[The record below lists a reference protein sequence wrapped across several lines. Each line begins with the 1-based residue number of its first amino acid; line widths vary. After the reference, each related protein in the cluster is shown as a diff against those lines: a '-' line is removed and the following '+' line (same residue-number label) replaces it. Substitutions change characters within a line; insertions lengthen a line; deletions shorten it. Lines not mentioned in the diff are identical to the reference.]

1 MQRFIIRFSIMVQAI
16 FFDIDGTLVSFR
28 THEIP
33 QSTRKALKVLRN
45 KGIKLFIATGRPE
58 TLMKEAIGD
67 LEFDGFIILNG
78 AHCFTADHRLIHKT
92 QIPADDIER
101 LIKYY
106 HEHPE
111 NPFVFV
117 HDDQWFIT
125 HINEAVNQVT
135 ELIQI
140 ELPPVY
146 PVEHARGKEIIQ
158 MMGYF
163 GKEADEEIFGKVLLH
178 CEPMRWNPLFT
189 DIISRGTS
197 KSQGIDHVLEYFHI
211 PLENTLAFGDGG
223 NDIPMLEH
231 AGIGVAM
238 GNAAPEVQAAAD
250 YVTTSVDED
259 GILNALKHFGIL

>member
-33 QSTRKALKVLRN
+33 QSTRKALKELRN

-58 TLMKEAIGD
+58 TLMREAIGD

-189 DIISRGTS
+189 DIIRAEPARARASIMYWNIFTFLLKTHWPSATAETTYRCWS
-197 KSQGIDHVLEYFHI
+197 
-211 PLENTLAFGDGG
+211 
-223 NDIPMLEH
+223 M
-231 AGIGVAM
+231 
-238 GNAAPEVQAAAD
+238 PESEWPWEMQLLR
-250 YVTTSVDED
+250 YRLLPTM
-259 GILNALKHFGIL
+259 

>member
-33 QSTRKALKVLRN
+33 QSTRKALKELHS

-58 TLMKEAIGD
+58 TLMREAIGD

-92 QIPADDIER
+92 QI
-101 LIKYY
+101 
-106 HEHPE
+106 
-111 NPFVFV
+111 PFVFV

-197 KSQGIDHVLEYFHI
+197 KIMYWNIFTFLLKTHWPSATAETTYRCWS
-211 PLENTLAFGDGG
+211 
-223 NDIPMLEH
+223 M
-231 AGIGVAM
+231 
-238 GNAAPEVQAAAD
+238 PESEWLWEMQLLR
-250 YVTTSVDED
+250 YRLLPTM
-259 GILNALKHFGIL
+259 